1 MADRPRVPEPPHAAT
16 TASAIAA
23 PTASAIAAST
33 TTAPT
38 TATTAGPTTT
48 ATTASAT
55 ATTAIGPT
63 TVAGAARQAELD
75 RLAALFRS
83 LGVRR
88 GGVLMVHAS
97 LSGTGVAPELVRDA
111 LLAVLGPEGTLI
123 VPAFTPEN
131 SDTSRAYKEAV
142 AELSEAEAAEYRRG
156 MPPFEPDATACPT
169 MGALAECV
177 RSTPGAVRSAHP
189 QTSLAGLGAR
199 AGKLLRRHPLRSH
212 LGRLSPMAR
221 LYRADAQI
229 LLLRVGFE
237 ACSAFH
243 YAEYLTRPRPSRRT
257 YRCVVGEKGNWVEY
271 RDLELDDTDFGVI
284 GSRLPRRLL
293 AETEWA
299 SGTVVLCG
307 MRDVVG
313 DAKRQMS
320 RYRRALA

>member
-1 MADRPRVPEPPHAAT
+1 
-16 TASAIAA
+16 
-23 PTASAIAAST
+23 
-33 TTAPT
+33 
-38 TATTAGPTTT
+38 
-48 ATTASAT
+48 
-55 ATTAIGPT
+55 
-63 TVAGAARQAELD
+63 
-75 RLAALFRS
+75 
-83 LGVRR
+83 
-88 GGVLMVHAS
+88 MVHAS

-111 LLAVLGPEGTLI
+111 LLAALGPEGTLI

-131 SDTSRAYKEAV
+131 SDTSRAYRETV
-142 AELSEAEAAEYRRG
+142 AGLSGPEAAEYRRG

-237 ACSAFH
+237 VCSAFH
-243 YAEYLTRPRPSRRT
+243 YAEYLMRPRPSRRT

-271 RDLELDDTDFGVI
+271 RDLELDDSDFGEI
-284 GSRLPRRLL
+284 GSRLPRPLL

-299 SGTVVLCG
+299 SETVVLCG